1 MLAGNPG
8 GELNLMEILLPVM
21 IIDRIKLTSVLAS

>member
-1 MLAGNPG
+1 MARAFVK
-8 GELNLMEILLPVM
+8 LMFLMILLPVM